1 VLLQVKDS
9 NKRFRV
15 ICTEAIP
22 GNQAQSVVSRL
33 QSWEVPVQV
42 TSQYYNTKPLTSNHE
57 PLKLLAQVI
66 SDSAVAFYMG
76 KVDMVLVGAQGVVE
90 NGGILNKMGTLQV
103 AIVAKS
109 YNKPLYVASESY
121 KFARIFPLD
130 QADLSWPG
138 AAKVADDA
146 SEECKV
152 RRGDAVQKTSNIARA
167 TRIAAAN
174 YYNPDAA
181 LQKPA
186 LDFTPPE

>member
-1 VLLQVKDS
+1 LQVKDS
-9 NKRFRV
+9 HKRFKV

-22 GNQAQSVVSRL
+22 GNQARLVVSRL
-33 QSWEVPVQV
+33 QSWDVPV
-42 TSQYYNTKPLTSNHE
+42 T
-57 PLKLLAQVI
+57 VI
-66 SDSAVAFYMG
+66 SDSAVAFYMA

-138 AAKVADDA
+138 AAKVSDEACDEAKVWTYSTTDSMRDIFHHA
-146 SEECKV
+146 S
-152 RRGDAVQKTSNIARA
+152 
-167 TRIAAAN
+167 N
-174 YYNPDAA
+174 Y
-181 LQKPA
+181 
-186 LDFTPPE
+186 

>member
-1 VLLQVKDS
+1 M
-9 NKRFRV
+9 
-15 ICTEAIP
+15 
-22 GNQAQSVVSRL
+22 
-33 QSWEVPVQV
+33 
-42 TSQYYNTKPLTSNHE
+42 
-57 PLKLLAQVI
+57 QVI

-138 AAKVADDA
+138 AAKVPDDA

-152 RRGDAVQKTSNIARA
+152 RDSVGCACCASRILHTTRNAPQRA
-167 TRIAAAN
+167 
-174 YYNPDAA
+174 
-181 LQKPA
+181 
-186 LDFTPPE
+186 